1 MPNPDVAAGASRVDR
16 QVSHPHS
23 APSSWALGQS
33 GQDAA
38 EQTPTDSG
46 RSTID
51 RHVGARSSDL
61 HVEEPV
67 QLTPEERAAVTARA
81 FKGLVRAVAAQGAM
95 ACLAA
100 VIAWAV
106 AGPAAGLSALAGAG
120 MYLIPNALFAFRLM
134 LGLAGGRSASP
145 VTFLLGEIVK
155 LSVTVVLLWLLSRYA
170 QEWLVWPAVLWGLV
184 LTLKG
189 YFLLLMFRKF

>member
-1 MPNPDVAAGASRVDR
+1 
-16 QVSHPHS
+16 
-23 APSSWALGQS
+23 
-33 GQDAA
+33 
-38 EQTPTDSG
+38 
-46 RSTID
+46 
-51 RHVGARSSDL
+51 
-61 HVEEPV
+61 
-67 QLTPEERAAVTARA
+67 
-81 FKGLVRAVAAQGAM
+81 
-95 ACLAA
+95 
-100 VIAWAV
+100 
-106 AGPAAGLSALAGAG
+106 